1 MTLEHHS
8 LLGQEMEGGT
18 VTARVMATE
27 QPKKD
32 LLILGIHGSP
42 RGGKSRT
49 RLLVQWVLAGAED
62 TGAKTEIVDLASL
75 RIEACTACEG
85 CSLTGQC
92 IYDDDF
98 FHLYERMIAAG
109 GIVLGSPVYIDN
121 VTGQMKVFIDR
132 LADAIHY
139 QTLSGKYGCAVT
151 TTWISGGEDVVFYLN
166 HVLNYL
172 GILAL
177 EGISVA
183 IGNDPEAIYR
193 EEEKARK
200 LGERL
205 AGAIRTQEMN
215 PGQMRIIEENRSFFA
230 RIVEQNREWR
240 PEEYREW
247 VRKGWID

>member
-1 MTLEHHS
+1 MGRGAASAQVQVMEH
-8 LLGQEMEGGT
+8 Q
-18 VTARVMATE
+18 
-27 QPKKD
+27 KKD

-42 RGGKSRT
+42 RGVKSRT
-49 RLLVQWVLAGAED
+49 RMLVQWVLDGAESAGA
-62 TGAKTEIVDLASL
+62 TTELMDLTTL
-75 RIEACTACEG
+75 RIEACNACES

-92 IYDDDF
+92 VYDDDF
-98 FHLYERMIAAG
+98 SLLYKRMIAAD

-139 QTLSGKYGCAVT
+139 QALSGKYGCAVT
-151 TTWISGGEDVVFYLN
+151 TTWSSGGENVVSYLN

-183 IGNDPEAIYR
+183 IGDDQGSLYR
-193 EEEKARK
+193 EESRARN

-205 AGAIRTQEMN
+205 AGAIRTQEKY
-215 PGQMRIIEENRSFFA
+215 PGQASVIKENRSFFA
-230 RIVEQNREWR
+230 GIVEENRVWR
-240 PEEYREW
+240 PEEYTEW
-247 VRKGWID
+247 VRKGWIN

>member
-1 MTLEHHS
+1 
-8 LLGQEMEGGT
+8 MEGGT
-18 VTARVMATE
+18 ATARVLATE

-32 LLILGIHGSP
+32 FLILGIHGSP
-42 RGGKSRT
+42 RGVKSRT

-62 TGAKTEIVDLASL
+62 TGVTTELVDLTSL
-75 RIEACTACEG
+75 RIEPCNACES

-92 IYDDDF
+92 VYDDDF
-98 FHLYERMIAAG
+98 FLLYQRMIAAD

-139 QTLSGKYGCAVT
+139 QTLAGKYGCAVT
-151 TTWISGGEDVVFYLN
+151 TTWSSGGDDVVLYLN

-183 IGNDPEAIYR
+183 IEDDPEAIYR
-193 EEEKARK
+193 EEKKTKK

-205 AGAIRTQEMN
+205 AGAIRMQEKY
-215 PGQMRIIEENRSFFA
+215 PGQTRIIEENRSFFA

-240 PEEYREW
+240 PDEYREW
-247 VRKGWID
+247 VRKGWIN

>member
-1 MTLEHHS
+1 
-8 LLGQEMEGGT
+8 MEGGA
-18 VTARVMATE
+18 VTARV
-27 QPKKD
+27 QVLKQQKKD

-42 RGGKSRT
+42 RGVKSRT
-49 RLLVQWVLAGAED
+49 RMLVQWVLAGAEGF
-62 TGAKTEIVDLASL
+62 GATTELVDLTSL
-75 RIEACTACEG
+75 RIEACNACES
-85 CSLTGQC
+85 CSLTGRC
-92 IYDDDF
+92 VYNDDF
-98 FHLYERMIAAG
+98 LLLYERMIAAD

-151 TTWISGGEDVVFYLN
+151 TTWSSGGEGVVLYLN

-172 GILAL
+172 GILTL

-183 IGNDPEAIYR
+183 LGDDQESMYR
-193 EEEKARK
+193 EEEKARN

-205 AGAIRTQEMN
+205 AGAIRTQAKY
-215 PGQMRIIEENRSFFA
+215 PGQASVIEENRSFFA

-240 PEEYREW
+240 PEEYEEW
-247 VRKGWID
+247 VRKGWIN